1 MKTHCKERPHKCNQC
16 NFASKREDRL
26 RKHLKIHNGEEPIK
40 CGQCDYKSFDSSN
53 MKKHVKRH
61 GGELWWKQFEEA
73 LEAKTS
79 TNIMITNT
87 DNLGCQPKELQ
98 NNVKPD
104 Q

>member
-1 MKTHCKERPHKCNQC
+1 MNTHSKERANKCNQC

-79 TNIMITNT
+79 TNIMITNS
-87 DNLGCQPKELQ
+87 DNNGCQS
-98 NNVKPD
+98 
-104 Q
+104 